1 MKDWDRLEPDEY
13 RLINRHYTKGRQ
25 GHRIDKIILHHNA
38 ANLSI
43 GGCWSVWQSRPAS
56 AQYQVDV
63 AGRIGQLVHDSDT
76 SWNAGNWNANVTSIA
91 IEHADMT
98 TSPWSISEATLDNGA
113 HLVAALCK
121 AYRLGRPIWLRNVYP
136 HSYFSATACPASI
149 RDSQRDEYM
158 QRAQAYY
165 DQMTGNRVET
175 VIRPDINRVIN
186 RVVNTVAS
194 SVPQITVDGYAG
206 PATIK
211 RMQQLLGTP
220 QDGIVSSQPVV
231 NKRYLPNAT
240 NGWQW
245 VGRASGSTM
254 VRRLQERLGVTVDG
268 LIGRDTIKALQRRL
282 GVTVD
287 GVAGAATFRALQT
300 NLNRNRLW

>member
-1 MKDWDRLEPDEY
+1 MKDWEKLEPDEY
-13 RLINRHYTKGRQ
+13 RLISKHYTRGRQ
-25 GHRIDKIILHHNA
+25 GHRIDKIILHHNVG
-38 ANLSI
+38 NLSI
-43 GGCWSVWQSRPAS
+43 DGCWSTWQSKPAS

-76 SWNAGNWNANVTSIA
+76 SWNAGNWNANVTSVA

-98 TSPWSISEATLDNGA
+98 TNPWSISGATLDNGA

-121 AYRLGRPIWLRNVYP
+121 AYKLGRPIWLRNVYP
-136 HSYFSATACPASI
+136 HSYFSATMCPASI

-165 DQMTGNRVET
+165 DQMTGGRFERV
-175 VIRPDINRVIN
+175 VRPAINRIVN
-186 RVVNTVAS
+186 RVVNTVATG
-194 SVPQITVDGYAG
+194 VPQITVDGYAG
-206 PATIK
+206 QATIK

-245 VGRASGSTM
+245 VGLATGSTM
-254 VRRLQERLGVTVDG
+254 IRRLQERLGVTVDG
-268 LIGRDTIKALQRRL
+268 LIGRNTIKALQRRL
-282 GVTVD
+282 GVTDD
-287 GVAGAATFRALQT
+287 GIAGAATFRALQS
-300 NLNRNRLW
+300 NLNRGKLW

>member
-13 RLINRHYTKGRQ
+13 RLINRHYTRGRQ

-63 AGRIGQLVHDSDT
+63 AGRIGQLVHDADT

-98 TSPWSISEATLDNGA
+98 TSPWAISEATLDNGA

-121 AYRLGRPIWLRNVYP
+121 AYRLGRPAWLRNVYP

-149 RDSQRDEYM
+149 RDGQREAYM

-165 DQMTGNRVET
+165 DQMTGGRVET
-175 VIRPDINRVIN
+175 IVRTAIN
-186 RVVNTVAS
+186 RVVNTVVNTVAHGT
-194 SVPQITVDGYAG
+194 PQLDVDGLWGAG
-206 PATIK
+206 TI
-211 RMQQLLGTP
+211 RRIQQVLGTP
-220 QDGIVSSQPVV
+220 DDCQFDHQLTV
-231 NKRYLPNAT
+231 NKRWVPRAT
-240 NGWQW
+240 TGWQW
-245 VGRASGSTM
+245 GSNPAGSKAVRA
-254 VRRLQERLGVTVDG
+254 LQARLGVGTDG
-268 LIGRDTIKALQRRL
+268 LIGYKTIRALQARL
-282 GVTVD
+282 GVDTDGIAGNNTV
-287 GVAGAATFRALQT
+287 RALQT
-300 NLNRNRLW
+300 NLNRGKLW

>member
-1 MKDWDRLEPDEY
+1 MKDWDKLEPDEY
-13 RLINRHYTKGRQ
+13 KLLSRHYTKGRQ

-63 AGRIGQLVHDSDT
+63 NGRIGQLVHDSDT
-76 SWNAGNWNANVTSIA
+76 SWNAGNWNANVTSIG
-91 IEHADMT
+91 IEHADAT

-121 AYRLGRPIWLRNVYP
+121 AYSLGRPTWLRNVYP
-136 HSYFSATACPASI
+136 HSFFSATACPASI

-175 VIRPDINRVIN
+175 VVQPAINRVIN

-211 RMQQLLGTP
+211 RLQQLLGTP

-240 NGWQW
+240 AGWQW

-282 GVTVD
+282 GVTDD
-287 GVAGAATFRALQT
+287 GIAGASTFRALQT
-300 NLNRNRLW
+300 NLNRGKLW